1 MASRFESKISLIEGH
16 RNKNIGPI
24 MCMERAQSRR
34 IFQME
39 SDKEL
44 EKSTETDST
53 ISPSELRASQ
63 EAYLQRLY
71 GRKGK
76 PVPTVEE
83 FQAMIQRSID
93 KSEKKLAELEEKYAK
108 EEAEKE
114 QLKKEKARARRKKA

>member
-1 MASRFESKISLIEGH
+1 
-16 RNKNIGPI
+16 
-24 MCMERAQSRR
+24 MERAQSRR